1 MSDSTNTLGAPWPAV
16 LQTGRLLLRPV
27 QEDDLPVLVELWQ
40 DPRVRRHLGGPVSP
54 AKAEARKARYVGAPG
69 AFAVVLATGGPAIGL
84 VTVEADGRGPGT
96 IELSYQ
102 LLPAHWNQGVGTEA
116 VAAVL
121 DWTEA
126 AGQTRSVVAVTQHA
140 NTPSRRLLES
150 LGLTMV
156 DTVTEYG
163 ELQAVY
169 TRTKDA

>member
-1 MSDSTNTLGAPWPAV
+1 MPDPATVLKAHWPAV
-16 LQTGRLLLRPV
+16 LETARLLLRPV
-27 QEDDLPVLVELWQ
+27 QQEDLPVLVELWQ
-40 DPRVRRHLGGPVSP
+40 DPQVRRHLGGPVSTD
-54 AKAEARKARYVGAPG
+54 KAEARKARYVGAPG
-69 AFAVVLATGGPAIGL
+69 AFAVAFAAGGPAIGL
-84 VTVEADGRGPGT
+84 VTVEPDGRGPGT

-102 LLPAHWNQGVGTEA
+102 LLPAHWNKGVGKEA

-126 AGQTRSVVAVTQHA
+126 AEPARSVVAVTQHA

-150 LGLTMV
+150 VGMTLV

-169 TRTKDA
+169 TWVKGG